1 MDQPQVVSSQANII
15 TSTMIIIFIMRI
27 TVIIPIS
34 MILTIILQLVELT
47 SESLLDSNYNSTN
60 PTVIMS
66 HGEDDDLDRIQ

>member
-15 TSTMIIIFIMRI
+15 TMLIIFIMRI